1 VNRVKFWVFTLLVVA
16 AGYAVIRNDAVTRRS
31 DAVASLDTRLAS
43 ASAHVSASVAA
54 LSREATAA
62 VAHIARDEGL
72 VTALHAKEAEAA
84 PPPPPPKAKGKK
96 GAKPPPP
103 PRVDPEAEEA
113 RVRDAARAALEKAE
127 KSFGYDLPQGTVV
140 TAGNREWI
148 ARKGEPSVAEGEA
161 MAFLRGAIG
170 GQMRRGPLRLNGA
183 LWYAAARPAGEGA
196 GVVLLVPLDE
206 RWARSLATAAGAD
219 VTITVPD
226 VKPVT
231 TGKPVDLAALQG
243 ATKLTGAG
251 DVGTP
256 AGVDVSV
263 GPVKLPHLPQPFAGG
278 APLRA
283 RAVPVDG
290 VKGAFVVLSIPAA
303 AQVDAPAAS
312 HWRGV
317 GGLVVVLLVGL
328 VLGFFVRSTEPVPQ
342 VPEPL
347 YAAAVRIEKGDFAAR
362 APKLAGKL
370 GTVAAALN
378 RAAEIAGPAKAA
390 LGAPPAP
397 PPASLAD
404 WPLPVPAAAAVAPD
418 ELRAATGMGIPAA
431 APLRTGMVAAVGAP
445 VPAASFEVD
454 EETHWQQIFQD
465 FLRTRVSCGEN
476 AEGLTYDKFRQ
487 KLEGN
492 KAQLVGKYG
501 CKTVRFQVYVKDGK
515 AALKATPVK

>member
-1 VNRVKFWVFTLLVVA
+1 MNRVKFWVFTLLVVA
-16 AGYAVIRNDAVTRRS
+16 AGYAVLRNDAVTRRS

-43 ASAHVSASVAA
+43 ASAHVSASLAA

-62 VAHIARDEGL
+62 VALIARDEGL
-72 VTALHAKEAEAA
+72 VTALHAKELA
-84 PPPPPPKAKGKK
+84 PPPPPPPPRGNRK
-96 GAKPPPP
+96 GARPPPARLAAP
-103 PRVDPEAEEA
+103 DPDAEEG
-113 RVRDAARAALEKAE
+113 RLREAARAALEKAE
-127 KSFGYDLPQGTVV
+127 KSFGFDLPQGTVV
-140 TAGNREWI
+140 TAGNREWL

-170 GQMRRGPLRLNGA
+170 GQTRRGPLRLNGS
-183 LWYAAARPAGEGA
+183 LWYAAARAAGEGA

-206 RWARSLATAAGAD
+206 RWAKGLATAAGAD

-226 VKPVT
+226 VRPVT
-231 TGKPVDLAALQG
+231 TGKAADLVALQG

-256 AGVDVSV
+256 GGVEISM
-263 GPVKLPHLPQPFAGG
+263 GPLKLPHLPQPFAGG

-290 VKGAFVVLSIPAA
+290 VKGAYVVLSIPAVA
-303 AQVDAPAAS
+303 HVDAPAAS
-312 HWRGV
+312 HWRGI
-317 GGLVVVLLVGL
+317 GGLAVVLLAGL
-328 VLGFFVRSTEPVPQ
+328 VLGFFVRSTEPGPQ

-347 YAAAVRIEKGDFAAR
+347 YAAAARIERGDFAAR

-370 GTVAAALN
+370 GTLAAALN
-378 RAAEIAGPAKAA
+378 KAAEIAGPMKAGQ
-390 LGAPPAP
+390 GAPAGPGPGTDWQAPA
-397 PPASLAD
+397 LTTT
-404 WPLPVPAAAAVAPD
+404 PD
-418 ELRAATGMGIPAA
+418 ELRAATGMGVPAA
-431 APLRTGMVAAVGAP
+431 GPLRTGMVSAVGAP
-445 VPAASFEVD
+445 MPGAAFEVD
-454 EETHWQQIFQD
+454 EETHWQAVFQD
-465 FLRTRVSCGEN
+465 FLRTRVSCGES

-492 KAQLVGKYG
+492 KAQLAAKYG